1 MTKTTIKSRIFLVGC
16 PRSGTTLLQTLL
28 ASHPEIISFPES
40 HFFGNLLPENEPK
53 RRLLGIASNRT
64 KGRLAKF
71 LKDSGE
77 ANIERFLPQTPLFV
91 SQYIGHFVT
100 VLDALT
106 LEKNKTVWVEKTPLH
121 LHYLDLIEKSIPGVK
136 FIHLVRNGA
145 DVVAS
150 LYDVS
155 RKNPQVWGGARQV
168 DDCINRWV
176 GDLEIT
182 KKHLDKP
189 NHVLVKYGKLVEDS
203 SGELKKLCDFMGVN
217 FDESILENY
226 GEFADKFLAQYQDY
240 QWKLVGNTIANSN
253 SKKFEKVFDEE
264 QKAYVLERLSG
275 MSEVLAALG

>member
-1 MTKTTIKSRIFLVGC
+1 MNKTTIKSRIFLVGC

-40 HFFGNLLPENEPK
+40 HFFNNLLPENEPK

-64 KGRLAKF
+64 KPRLAKF
-71 LKDSGE
+71 LRDSGVE
-77 ANIERFLPQTPLFV
+77 NSKRFLPKMLLFV
-91 SQYIGHFVT
+91 GQYIGHFVS
-100 VLDALT
+100 VLDSLT
-106 LEKNKTVWVEKTPLH
+106 LELNKTVWVEKTPLH

-155 RKNPQVWGGARQV
+155 RKNPKVWGGARELE
-168 DDCINRWV
+168 DCVNRWV
-176 GDLEIT
+176 GDVEIT
-182 KKHLDKP
+182 KRHLHKS
-189 NHVLVKYGKLVEDS
+189 NHILVKYGDLVRDS
-203 SGELKKLCDFMGVN
+203 PVELKKLCDFIGVD

-226 GEFADKFLAQYQDY
+226 GQFAEKFLAQYQNY

-253 SKKFEKVFDEE
+253 SKKFEKVFDED